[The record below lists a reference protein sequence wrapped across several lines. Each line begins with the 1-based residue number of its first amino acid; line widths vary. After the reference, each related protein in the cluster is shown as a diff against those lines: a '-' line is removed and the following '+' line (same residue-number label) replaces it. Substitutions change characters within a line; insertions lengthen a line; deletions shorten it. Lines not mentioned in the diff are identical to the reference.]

1 MNIKYTYST
10 ILVLLFLFIAYGSGS
25 STLPYG
31 IKSAKNL
38 QSTKDEIDDVYD
50 ACQDEYEDFCDGPRN
65 DQMKEG
71 LQTLTNN
78 LVRAES
84 WCYKNENLSY
94 DEQSAASDY
103 ALSRI
108 KDYPDLYKLK
118 ISGTINCW

>member
-1 MNIKYTYST
+1 MNIKHIFSA
-10 ILVLLFLFIAYGSGS
+10 ILVTLFLFIAYGSGS

-31 IKSAKNL
+31 ISTAKNL
-38 QSTKDEIDDVYD
+38 EDTKDEIDDVYE

-71 LQTLTNN
+71 LQILTNN

-94 DEQSAASDY
+94 DAQSAASAY